1 MYQYKMVIHLKWSAA
16 GEFCFITTTLF
27 QSLSIFYF
35 QIVHRYLAARNILVG
50 EKKVCKISD
59 FGLARDVNADI
70 YVRAS
75 QVGLSALCFRFPFN
89 YDNSY
94 GKKKGCSCRMDE
106 PRIPSNNIRL
116 HSADCRSLIYGQQHF
131 TDYYGMLK
139 RTFVKEKHHFITP
152 FVYVCLHGVFVC
164 FRIFPLRR
172 LVFQWNGCLQNLYF
186 AVNRAPW
193 VMCK

>member
-16 GEFCFITTTLF
+16 GEFFFITTTLF
-27 QSLSIFYF
+27 QSLSIFCF
-35 QIVHRYLAARNILVG
+35 QIVHRDLAARNILVG

-75 QVGLSALCFRFPFN
+75 QVGVSALCFRFPFDH
-89 YDNSY
+89 DNSY
-94 GKKKGCSCRMDE
+94 GKKKDCSCRMNE
-106 PRIPSNNIRL
+106 PNMASSI
-116 HSADCRSLIYGQQHF
+116 SLSSIGCF
-131 TDYYGMLK
+131 LVS
-139 RTFVKEKHHFITP
+139 FVF
-152 FVYVCLHGVFVC
+152 VCLHGVFVC